1 MQYKLLN
8 SRPIMDIQDTYTL
21 RGICMLMIIIH
32 HVLKYAEW
40 APIPIRGIWGDMGT
54 AVFFFISG
62 WGLYCSMEKREK
74 VDFSYLWQNLKKLLV
89 PFFIVWGCTELIFNI
104 MHPDYGGGNILRDGI
119 ALKYPSFTFKIIHLW
134 FIKAIVGV
142 YIVSILTFIF
152 TKNRLL
158 RVSIVTFICLTYIL
172 LGWKVLHLPQ
182 YVWGSIICFPAGMWL
197 SAYRRELKPVLE
209 QKWAIAFVSL
219 FLYWLFRSY
228 DFLPLRAYLKY
239 SIPFCLLFV
248 SMGSI
253 VNIQSKWL
261 YFIGKNSLLFYL
273 IHLALLLLLRE
284 SEYMCEHFILT
295 LCVVFIGTVALSWIY
310 KKVQELISARE

>member
-32 HVLKYAEW
+32 HVLKFAEW

-62 WGLYCSMEKREK
+62 WGLYCSMEKKER
-74 VDFSYLWQNLKKLLV
+74 VDLDYLWQNMKKLLV
-89 PFFIVWGCTELIFNI
+89 PFLIVWAITEVAYQIV
-104 MHPDYGGGNILRDGI
+104 HPEIEWSGYGRI
-119 ALKYPSFTFKIIHLW
+119 W
-134 FIKAIVGV
+134 FIQVITGA
-142 YIVSILTFIF
+142 YIVSILTFMIV
-152 TKNRLL
+152 KWRILRLT
-158 RVSIVTFICLTYIL
+158 IVLILCLTYIYI
-172 LGWKVLHLPQ
+172 GWKVLCLPQ
-182 YVWGSIICFPAGMWL
+182 YRWGSVICFPAGMWL
-197 SAYRRELKPVLE
+197 CAYRRELKPVLE
-209 QKWAIAFVSL
+209 QKWAIAIISL
-219 FLYWLFRSY
+219 FLYWLFRNY
-228 DFLPLRAYLKY
+228 DFLPLRACLKY

-248 SMGSI
+248 SLGSI

-273 IHLALLLLLRE
+273 IHIALLLLLRE
-284 SEYMCEHFILT
+284 SEYMCEHYILT

>member
-1 MQYKLLN
+1 
-8 SRPIMDIQDTYTL
+8 MDIQDTYTL

-74 VDFSYLWQNLKKLLV
+74 VDWKYLWMNMKKLLV
-89 PFFIVWGCTELIFNI
+89 PFFIVWSVTEVAYQIV
-104 MHPDYGGGNILRDGI
+104 HPEVEWSGYGRI
-119 ALKYPSFTFKIIHLW
+119 W
-134 FIKAIVGV
+134 FIQVIIGA
-142 YIVSILTFIF
+142 YIVSILTFM
-152 TKNRLL
+152 TVKWRMLRLT
-158 RVSIVTFICLTYIL
+158 IVLVLCLTYIYI
-172 LGWKVLHLPQ
+172 GWKVLCLPQ
-182 YVWGSIICFPAGMWL
+182 YRWGSVICFPAGMWL

-209 QKWAIAFVSL
+209 QKWAIVIISL
-219 FLYWLFRSY
+219 FLYWLFRNY
-228 DFLPLRAYLKY
+228 DFLPLRACLKY
-239 SIPFCLLFV
+239 SIPFCLFFV

-273 IHLALLLLLRE
+273 IHIALLLLLRE
-284 SEYMCEHFILT
+284 SEYMCEHYILT
-295 LCVVFIGTVALSWIY
+295 LCLVFIGTVALSWIY

>member
-1 MQYKLLN
+1 
-8 SRPIMDIQDTYTL
+8 MDIQDTYTL

-62 WGLYCSMEKREK
+62 WGLYCSMEKKER
-74 VDFSYLWQNLKKLLV
+74 VDLDYLLQNMKKLLV
-89 PFFIVWGCTELIFNI
+89 PFLIVWAITEVA
-104 MHPDYGGGNILRDGI
+104 YQ
-119 ALKYPSFTFKIIHLW
+119 IIHSEIEWSGYGRIW
-134 FIKAIVGV
+134 FIQVITGA
-142 YIVSILTFIF
+142 YIVSILTFMIV
-152 TKNRLL
+152 KWRILRLT
-158 RVSIVTFICLTYIL
+158 IVLILCLTYIYI
-172 LGWKVLHLPQ
+172 GWKVLCLPQ
-182 YVWGSIICFPAGMWL
+182 YRWGSVICFPAGMWL

-209 QKWAIAFVSL
+209 QKWAIAIISL
-219 FLYWLFRSY
+219 FLYWLFRNY
-228 DFLPLRAYLKY
+228 DFLPLRACLKY

-248 SMGSI
+248 SLGSI
-253 VNIQSKWL
+253 VNIQSKLL

-273 IHLALLLLLRE
+273 IHIALLLLLRE
-284 SEYMCEHFILT
+284 SEYMCEHYILT

>member
-1 MQYKLLN
+1 MQSKLLN
-8 SRPIMDIQDTYTL
+8 TRPIMDIQDTYTL

-74 VDFSYLWQNLKKLLV
+74 VDWKYLWMNMKKLLV
-89 PFFIVWGCTELIFNI
+89 PFFIVWSVTEVAYQIV
-104 MHPDYGGGNILRDGI
+104 HPEVEWSGYGRI
-119 ALKYPSFTFKIIHLW
+119 W
-134 FIKAIVGV
+134 FIQVIIGA
-142 YIVSILTFIF
+142 YIVSILTFM
-152 TKNRLL
+152 TVKWRMLRLT
-158 RVSIVTFICLTYIL
+158 IVLVLCLTYIYI
-172 LGWKVLHLPQ
+172 GWKVLCLPQ
-182 YVWGSIICFPAGMWL
+182 YRWGSVICFPAGMWL

-209 QKWAIAFVSL
+209 QKWAIVIISL
-219 FLYWLFRSY
+219 FLYWLFRNY
-228 DFLPLRAYLKY
+228 DFLPLRACLKY
-239 SIPFCLLFV
+239 SIPFCLFFV

-273 IHLALLLLLRE
+273 IHIALLLLLRE
-284 SEYMCEHFILT
+284 SEYMCEHYILT
-295 LCVVFIGTVALSWIY
+295 LCLVFIGTVALSWIY

>member
-62 WGLYCSMEKREK
+62 WGLYCSMEKKER
-74 VDFSYLWQNLKKLLV
+74 VDLDYLLQNMKKLLV
-89 PFFIVWGCTELIFNI
+89 PFLIVWAITEVA
-104 MHPDYGGGNILRDGI
+104 YQ
-119 ALKYPSFTFKIIHLW
+119 IIHSEIEWSGYGRIW
-134 FIKAIVGV
+134 FIQVITGA
-142 YIVSILTFIF
+142 YIVSILTFMIV
-152 TKNRLL
+152 KWRILRLT
-158 RVSIVTFICLTYIL
+158 IVLILCLTYIYI
-172 LGWKVLHLPQ
+172 GWKVLCLPQ
-182 YVWGSIICFPAGMWL
+182 YRWGSVICFPAGMWL

-209 QKWAIAFVSL
+209 QKWAIAIISL
-219 FLYWLFRSY
+219 FLYWLFRNY
-228 DFLPLRAYLKY
+228 DFLPLRACLKY

-248 SMGSI
+248 SLGSI
-253 VNIQSKWL
+253 VNIQSKLL

-273 IHLALLLLLRE
+273 IHIALLLLLRE
-284 SEYMCEHFILT
+284 SEYMCEHYILT